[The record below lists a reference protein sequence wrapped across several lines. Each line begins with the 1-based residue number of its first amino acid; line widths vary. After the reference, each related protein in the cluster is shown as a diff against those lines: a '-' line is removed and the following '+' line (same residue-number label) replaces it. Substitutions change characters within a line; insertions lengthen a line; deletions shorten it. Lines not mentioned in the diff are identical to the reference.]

1 MKELSGDESQIEIY
15 FTQAVTDAL
24 EHGVGLVDRDVEK
37 YLTSMLLNFLRVDTV
52 YGIKDKFGKPVTAVS
67 EMLLEGDVRYNA
79 DSFAREREVHRHIGD
94 FLLFW
99 SGVFPEFLKVVA
111 SPLGKDAFLNPIGQG
126 RMSYHVASTFDHDPY
141 AEEAKIL
148 KKLSHDFE
156 TYQYGLSL
164 VRASFEGFRRQG
176 WHDGFQ
182 A

>member
-1 MKELSGDESQIEIY
+1 MKQLSGDESQIQIY
-15 FTQAVTDAL
+15 FGQAVTDAL
-24 EHGVGLVDRDVEK
+24 EHGVGVFEPDVEK
-37 YLTSMLLNFLRVDTV
+37 YLTSMLLDFLRLDSV
-52 YGIKDKFGKPVTAVS
+52 YSIKDKYGKPVTSVS
-67 EMLLEGDVRYNA
+67 DMLLEGDLRCNA
-79 DSFAREREVHRHIGD
+79 DSFDREREVHRHIGD

-111 SPLGKDAFLNPIGQG
+111 SPLGKDALLNPIGQG
-126 RMSYHVASTFDHDPY
+126 RMSYHFASTFDHNPY
-141 AEEAKIL
+141 TEEAKIL
-148 KKLSHDFE
+148 KKLSHEFE